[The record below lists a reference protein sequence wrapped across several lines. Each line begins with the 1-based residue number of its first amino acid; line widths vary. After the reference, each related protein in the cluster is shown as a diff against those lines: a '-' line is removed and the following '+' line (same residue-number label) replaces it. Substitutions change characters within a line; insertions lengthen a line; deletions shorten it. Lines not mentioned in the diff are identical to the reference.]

1 METLIFT
8 AGILLTFGISLGV
21 GSSTLAVLN
30 FFLAIRDGKIEDTE
44 RRFMG
49 ITYIVLRIAMMIIL
63 FSSATLAL
71 FIGQEYFTTY
81 TLAQF
86 LLIGIL
92 YLNAILMTLRVMPNT
107 FGPAIQASTWYTL
120 GLLLAFYNQGVTEF
134 SMTTFLLSY
143 LAIFLI
149 AVAIINGVMGYLKSQ
164 RETTSN

>member
-8 AGILLTFGISLGV
+8 AGILLTMGISLGV
-21 GSSTLAVLN
+21 GSSTLAILN
-30 FFLAIRDGKIEDTE
+30 FFIAIRDGKIEETE
-44 RRFMG
+44 KHFMG

-71 FIGQEYFTTY
+71 IIGQEYFTTY
-81 TLAQF
+81 TFTQF

-92 YLNAILMTLRVMPNT
+92 YLNAILMTLRIMPST

-134 SMTTFLLSY
+134 SITTFLLSY

-149 AVAIINGVMGYLKSQ
+149 AVAIINSVMGYLKSQ
-164 RETTSN
+164 RKEV